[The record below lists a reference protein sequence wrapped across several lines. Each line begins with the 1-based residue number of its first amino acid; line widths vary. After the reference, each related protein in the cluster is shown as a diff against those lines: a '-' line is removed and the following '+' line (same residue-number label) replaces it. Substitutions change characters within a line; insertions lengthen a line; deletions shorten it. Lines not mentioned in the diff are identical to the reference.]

1 MAKLA
6 RDSLLT
12 ELRGAIGKQIVL
24 KKYSYGTV
32 VSVYPDMSR
41 VKSSELQRLKQGWF
55 AEAVKYAQSIVRD
68 PQKKKLYAEKIRK
81 GQTVYNYAI
90 REFLENK
97 TGFMRKN
104 RG

>member
-6 RDSLLT
+6 QDTLLT

-41 VKSSELQRLKQGWF
+41 LPGHEPG
-55 AEAVKYAQSIVRD
+55 
-68 PQKKKLYAEKIRK
+68 
-81 GQTVYNYAI
+81 
-90 REFLENK
+90 
-97 TGFMRKN
+97 
-104 RG
+104 